1 MLKLNAGLSRK
12 VGEPDYG
19 SRGASVNLE
28 LEVEGH
34 LVSEPDALL
43 DRIRKLFSLART
55 AVDEELNGRRPATSN
70 DRINGANGDANGGAR
85 KGSQSS
91 NGRPATASQLRA
103 IRSICERLKLD
114 PEVLPGEK
122 FGVRLENLSLKEASS
137 LIDELKARPEGAG
150 RSR

>member
-34 LVSEPDALL
+34 LANEPEALME
-43 DRIRKLFSLART
+43 RIRRLFALART
-55 AVDEELNGRRPATSN
+55 AVDEELNGGRPT
-70 DRINGANGDANGGAR
+70 NGTAKSSAHTPT
-85 KGSQSS
+85 KS
-91 NGRPATASQLRA
+91 NGQRPATASQVRA
-103 IRSICERLKLD
+103 IRSICDRLHIDAEQLATD
-114 PEVLPGEK
+114 K
-122 FGVRLENLSLKEASS
+122 FKMDLTSLSLKDASS
-137 LIDELKARPEGAG
+137 LIDELKAEAESLG